1 MGRYSSNRHATWSG
15 SEAWRSRGH
24 HFGESH
30 TGNLEPWVV
39 LGGLCLGG
47 GMLLIALWFFCF
59 RD

>member
-1 MGRYSSNRHATWSG
+1 MYG
-15 SEAWRSRGH
+15 SWGEPPLREAPTRQ
-24 HFGESH
+24 SH